1 VSVSPGSASV
11 SVADLAGRRDG
22 LVAEYIIGMMDDT
35 LRIVVVMGPT
45 GVGKS
50 ALALD
55 LAERHGM
62 EIVSADSR
70 QVYRYLHIGTAK
82 PTPADRQRVPHHLLD
97 YVDPDEPYS
106 AVRYR
111 DDADAV
117 LADLARRGVPA
128 LVVGGTGHYVQ
139 ALVDRIEPP
148 RVPPRPDLRAEL
160 EHVAED
166 EGPSA
171 LHARL
176 RAVDPAAAR
185 SIPASN
191 VRRVVRALEVSL
203 AIGRPFSEIS
213 RRRGQPRRALKLAL
227 TMPRETLYRRVD
239 ARVDAMLAAGWLDE
253 VRALLERGYD
263 PSLPALS
270 STGYRE
276 LIAHLRGALTYEEA
290 VQRAKWSTHA
300 YVRRQYVWLRRQ
312 SGYQWIDVE
321 PEGLIRA
328 ETLVREHLR
337 QSWNAPNLS
346 S

>member
-1 VSVSPGSASV
+1 
-11 SVADLAGRRDG
+11 
-22 LVAEYIIGMMDDT
+22 VAEYIIGTMDDT
-35 LRIVVVMGPT
+35 LPIAVLMGPT

-62 EIVSADSR
+62 EIISADSR
-70 QVYRYLHIGTAK
+70 QVYRHLDIGTAK
-82 PTPADRQRVPHHLLD
+82 PTPTERQRVPHHLVD

-106 AVRYR
+106 AVRFR

-117 LADLARRGVPA
+117 LGDLARRGVPA
-128 LVVGGTGHYVQ
+128 LIVGGTGHYVQ
-139 ALVDRIEPP
+139 VLVDRIEPP

-160 EHVAED
+160 EQVAEE

-176 RAVDPAAAR
+176 HAVDPSAAR

-191 VRRVVRALEVSL
+191 IRRVVRALEVSL
-203 AIGRPFSEIS
+203 TTGRPFSDIS
-213 RRRGQPRRALKLAL
+213 RRRGEPRRALKLAL
-227 TMPRETLYRRVD
+227 TMPREALYRRVD

-253 VRALLERGYD
+253 VGSLLARGYD

-276 LIAHLRGALTYEEA
+276 LVAHLRGDLTYDEA

-300 YVRRQYVWLRRQ
+300 YIRRQYVWLRRQ
-312 SGYQWIDVE
+312 SGYHWIEAD
-321 PEGLIRA
+321 PEGFAQADRWLA
-328 ETLVREHLR
+328 AYV
-337 QSWNAPNLS
+337 AG
-346 S
+346 